1 MATITTIAH
10 TDRPI
15 QHRFVALFIGFDFI
29 RLSKSGRNSK
39 VTTTR

>member
-15 QHRFVALFIGFDFI
+15 QHRFVALFIGLILYGYQD
-29 RLSKSGRNSK
+29 R
-39 VTTTR
+39 VET